1 MLFAMVRAATAAVLV
16 VMAGFLAGCGD
27 DDAPVAPAVPAVG
40 APPAPVVMPVEPSYP
55 DTTQGLEGLMTA
67 LVKAIRDGDEPE
79 KTRLLQS
86 LQLPAADA
94 WFREVFGP
102 GLGSA
107 LLAEQDPQRAGIGWL
122 GSHIKGRIE
131 TGLSSIQAERF
142 DAPNQPASVG
152 YQSEALARMQQRV
165 PLYSVRFASPDGKRT
180 WHVWS
185 FVHHRGTFRY
195 VGKMRG
201 VSSRTPP
208 AGGRDPLEYRLRDA
222 ARVRSSSGAR

>member
-1 MLFAMVRAATAAVLV
+1 MVLAASAAVLA
-16 VMAGFLAGCGD
+16 VMAGFLAGCGGD
-27 DDAPVAPAVPAVG
+27 DDAPATSAAPTTPAVG
-40 APPAPVVMPVEPSYP
+40 AATAPVVMPVEPSYP

-67 LVKAIRDGDEPE
+67 LVKAIRDGDEAE

-102 GLGSA
+102 GLGPE
-107 LLAEQDPQRAGIGWL
+107 LLAEQEPQRAGIGWL
-122 GSHIKGRIE
+122 GSHIKDRIDA
-131 TGLSSIQAERF
+131 GLRAIQAERF
-142 DAPNQPASVG
+142 GAPNQPGSVG

-165 PLYSVRFASPDGKRT
+165 PLYSVRFAGPDGKRT

-195 VGKMRG
+195 VGKMR
-201 VSSRTPP
+201 RAANRQPP
-208 AGGRDPLEYRLRDA
+208 VNGRDLLEYRLRDA
-222 ARVRSSSGAR
+222 TRVRAATGER